1 MKLGIPIH
9 FPDGTWGARVDSDEA
24 PQVGERITITG
35 RSGTWTATIID
46 VDSGYRGVYLCRVK
60 R

>member
-1 MKLGIPIH
+1 MKIGTPVPLD
-9 FPDGTWGARVDSDEA
+9 DGTWGARVDSDEA
-24 PQVGERITITG
+24 PEIGERITITG
-35 RSGTWTATIID
+35 RSGTWTATITH